1 MAADNEFTITIHLIH
16 GNPIKFKASVSNAD
30 LATKADDIE
39 YMLKRYAL
47 ATEVDKKLLIIP
59 YNNIKYIEVFPAPP
73 NLPLFIIKDGKS
85 IP

>member
-1 MAADNEFTITIHLIH
+1 MAGDNEFTITIHLIH
-16 GNPIKFKASVSNAD
+16 GNPIKFKASVSNSD